1 MGTPPEMAS
10 ERERRL
16 SVQLTAALAVVVVV
30 VAIAFA
36 FNSTF
41 YTHWYAVFRV
51 LHVVVA
57 AFWVGG
63 GLLLTALALMAQRKS
78 NPEELAA
85 VARQAAFVGERLF
98 APAGL
103 VVLLSGIAMMINID
117 WGWGSTWII
126 IGLVG
131 FAASFVTGVA
141 VLAPRVRTLN
151 ELLAAQG
158 PGAAETQ
165 AAIGMLLL
173 IARVD
178 VAVLVI
184 VVADMV
190 TKP

>member
-1 MGTPPEMAS
+1 
-10 ERERRL
+10 
-16 SVQLTAALAVVVVV
+16 
-30 VAIAFA
+30 
-36 FNSTF
+36 
-41 YTHWYAVFRV
+41 
-51 LHVVVA
+51 VA

>member
-30 VAIAFA
+30 VAVAFA
-36 FNSTF
+36 FSSTF

-103 VVLLSGIAMMINID
+103 VVLLSGVAMMINID

-131 FAASFVTGVA
+131 FAASFV
-141 VLAPRVRTLN
+141 
-151 ELLAAQG
+151 
-158 PGAAETQ
+158 
-165 AAIGMLLL
+165 
-173 IARVD
+173 
-178 VAVLVI
+178 
-184 VVADMV
+184 
-190 TKP
+190 